1 MKFKTRK
8 DILFIISY
16 VAIIIFALVN
26 FDKIINVLG
35 YVINVLSP
43 FIIGALLAFVL
54 NVLIKFIET
63 KIFGKIKEGK
73 VWKKIK
79 RPLSITISLI
89 LVGLIIYFVMNL
101 LIPQLRNSVSLFSET
116 LPEYKEDVID
126 ILEKFDVGENTI
138 NKVGEYTML
147 IKLTSKVKTELKI
160 VVTAS
165 EIVKESIEEE
175 VEETS
180 AE

>member
-16 VAIIIFALVN
+16 VAIIIFSLVN

-73 VWKKIK
+73 VWKKL
-79 RPLSITISLI
+79 RGH
-89 LVGLIIYFVMNL
+89 LVL
-101 LIPQLRNSVSLFSET
+101 LLV
-116 LPEYKEDVID
+116 
-126 ILEKFDVGENTI
+126 
-138 NKVGEYTML
+138 
-147 IKLTSKVKTELKI
+147 
-160 VVTAS
+160 
-165 EIVKESIEEE
+165 
-175 VEETS
+175 
-180 AE
+180 

>member
-89 LVGLIIYFVMNL
+89 LVGLIIYL
-101 LIPQLRNSVSLFSET
+101 L
-116 LPEYKEDVID
+116 
-126 ILEKFDVGENTI
+126 
-138 NKVGEYTML
+138 
-147 IKLTSKVKTELKI
+147 
-160 VVTAS
+160 
-165 EIVKESIEEE
+165 
-175 VEETS
+175 
-180 AE
+180 

>member
-54 NVLIKFIET
+54 NVLVKL
-63 KIFGKIKEGK
+63 KRVKYGKKLRGH
-73 VWKKIK
+73 
-79 RPLSITISLI
+79 
-89 LVGLIIYFVMNL
+89 LVL
-101 LIPQLRNSVSLFSET
+101 LLV
-116 LPEYKEDVID
+116 
-126 ILEKFDVGENTI
+126 
-138 NKVGEYTML
+138 
-147 IKLTSKVKTELKI
+147 
-160 VVTAS
+160 
-165 EIVKESIEEE
+165 
-175 VEETS
+175 
-180 AE
+180 

>member
-26 FDKIINVLG
+26 FDKIITAFNYVLN
-35 YVINVLSP
+35 ILSP
-43 FIIGALLAFVL
+43 FIVGVLLAFVL

-63 KIFGKIKEGK
+63 KIFGKIKKGK

-79 RPLSITISLI
+79 RPISITVSLI

-101 LIPQLRNSVSLFSET
+101 LVPQLRNSVSLFT
-116 LPEYKEDVID
+116 D
-126 ILEKFDVGENTI
+126 T
-138 NKVGEYTML
+138 
-147 IKLTSKVKTELKI
+147 
-160 VVTAS
+160 
-165 EIVKESIEEE
+165 
-175 VEETS
+175 
-180 AE
+180 

>member
-54 NVLIKFIET
+54 NVLIKFIDLV
-63 KIFGKIKEGK
+63 KLKRVKYGKKLRGH
-73 VWKKIK
+73 
-79 RPLSITISLI
+79 LALL
-89 LVGLIIYFVMNL
+89 LV
-101 LIPQLRNSVSLFSET
+101 
-116 LPEYKEDVID
+116 
-126 ILEKFDVGENTI
+126 
-138 NKVGEYTML
+138 
-147 IKLTSKVKTELKI
+147 
-160 VVTAS
+160 
-165 EIVKESIEEE
+165 
-175 VEETS
+175 
-180 AE
+180 

>member
-126 ILEKFDVGENTI
+126 ILGKFDVGERL
-138 NKVGEYTML
+138 L
-147 IKLTSKVKTELKI
+147 IKLVNIWIILLRLLLI
-160 VVTAS
+160 
-165 EIVKESIEEE
+165 I
-175 VEETS
+175 
-180 AE
+180 

>member
-26 FDKIINVLG
+26 FDKIIKALG

-63 KIFGKIKEGK
+63 KIFGKIKDGK

-89 LVGLIIYFVMNL
+89 LPEFDTYLIT
-101 LIPQLRNSVSLFSET
+101 QC
-116 LPEYKEDVID
+116 
-126 ILEKFDVGENTI
+126 
-138 NKVGEYTML
+138 
-147 IKLTSKVKTELKI
+147 
-160 VVTAS
+160 
-165 EIVKESIEEE
+165 
-175 VEETS
+175 
-180 AE
+180 